1 MHVKNFNNHQSWFE
15 LRKCINREHCGIS
28 PYPCIRI
35 KFVVGP
41 KIGEL
46 FPTETCDC
54 ISHPWL
60 HSYWETKMLKSRLT
74 YEGVRHLGKLG
85 MFPLEVVGAKE
96 TGAWLKLKSH
106 DTGWSGPHDRARG
119 GNSGIKFH
127 SLYLERKW
135 YKFWCTKWNTTT
147 LQPHEENYPKG
158 SVCQKNVTLQ
168 ERGSWIHC
176 RRVGNKGESQKD

>member
-28 PYPCIRI
+28 PYPCIRV

-96 TGAWLKLKSH
+96 TGAWLKLKAH
-106 DTGWSGPHDRARG
+106 DTGWSGPHDRATVESSSTPSIWRG
-119 GNSGIKFH
+119 NGTRFDVLSGIQQH
-127 SLYLERKW
+127 YNLMRKII
-135 YKFWCTKWNTTT
+135 
-147 LQPHEENYPKG
+147 PKEVFVRKMWPCKKEAPG
-158 SVCQKNVTLQ
+158 YT
-168 ERGSWIHC
+168 
-176 RRVGNKGESQKD
+176 VGG